1 MSKLITGLILSG
13 LFICYAWSCDDD
25 YMTVEQRVIDSN
37 NKVPVYFY
45 AQAQQTSIDTWR
57 PVFTYLIYSLD
68 EGNYDAYF
76 HAYMISDSDSVLW
89 SGVKHIEIEGGK
101 KIWGEYVTSA
111 EFYAYMMPDIHP
123 MAYVS
128 VEYE

>member
-76 HAYMISDSDSVLW
+76 MLI
-89 SGVKHIEIEGGK
+89 
-101 KIWGEYVTSA
+101 
-111 EFYAYMMPDIHP
+111 
-123 MAYVS
+123 
-128 VEYE
+128 